1 MLYNGHALEVLVR
14 RSSLRKRPLVLLVDP
29 LPEAEYVG
37 VVHVLHIRD
46 VFVDD
51 GRQGPSQPHFLKRL
65 FDDSPPLGHFRRI
78 DLEPPRP
85 LDARVQGRMH
95 LRQTQPSTHVQK
107 LAVPVHARVLHERVH
122 HLFETVVETKPV
134 AAATV
139 LNTNTASNTPPKV
152 DATPIAAFYHNAQ
165 QYPVDGWATFE
176 EGGQQHAET
185 DADRQVTSV
194 GQAKK
199 LCANDPSCI
208 GFLFNTLPEKAWTKL
223 IRGPNYTPL
232 TRAQAEALPHV
243 EEQDTSLWMKLS

>member
-1 MLYNGHALEVLVR
+1 MVKPWHMKAAAAAAATMALIAVVVIVTRRNGGA
-14 RSSLRKRPLVLLVDP
+14 K
-29 LPEAEYVG
+29 
-37 VVHVLHIRD
+37 
-46 VFVDD
+46 
-51 GRQGPSQPHFLKRL
+51 
-65 FDDSPPLGHFRRI
+65 
-78 DLEPPRP
+78 
-85 LDARVQGRMH
+85 
-95 LRQTQPSTHVQK
+95 
-107 LAVPVHARVLHERVH
+107 
-122 HLFETVVETKPV
+122 ETVVETKPV